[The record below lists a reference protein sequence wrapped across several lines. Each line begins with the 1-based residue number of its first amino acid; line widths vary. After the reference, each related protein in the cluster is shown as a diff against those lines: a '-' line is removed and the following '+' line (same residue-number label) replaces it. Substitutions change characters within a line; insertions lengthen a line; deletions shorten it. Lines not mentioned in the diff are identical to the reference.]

1 MILSRR
7 LWTGSRNLKWSIKM
21 IYEITTLIA
30 GIYGILGILFGL
42 PFKAFAI
49 GYGLTG
55 AVILSIE
62 RIYSR
67 KKKNENK

>member
-1 MILSRR
+1 
-7 LWTGSRNLKWSIKM
+7 M